1 MNNNEN
7 ASIVQGNVTISE
19 NVIAN
24 IARLATEEI
33 DGVCKTVKTVTETFT
48 DIFSNKQSQ
57 GVKVNIAEDKINLEI
72 AIELIYGVDIE
83 RTCREIQ
90 KNVKNSVESMTNLE
104 VEYVNVLVSS
114 LNTDSNFKEKVNA

>member
-7 ASIVQGNVTISE
+7 TSIVQGNVTISE

-57 GVKVNIAEDKINLEI
+57 GVKVNLAEDIINLEI
-72 AIELIYGVDIE
+72 AVELNYGVDIE
-83 RTCREIQ
+83 NTCREIQ

-104 VEYVNVLVSS
+104 VEYVNVLVTS

>member
-1 MNNNEN
+1 MSNNEN
-7 ASIVQGNVTISE
+7 TNIVQGNVTISE

-33 DGVCKTVKTVTETFT
+33 EGVCKTVKTVTETFT

-57 GVKVNIAEDKINLEI
+57 GVKVDIAENKIDLDI
-72 AIELIYGVDIE
+72 AVELIYGVDIE
-83 RTCREIQ
+83 STCRKIQ
-90 KNVKNSVESMTNLE
+90 QNVKNSVESMTNLE
-104 VEYVNVLVSS
+104 VKHVDVLVSS

>member
-7 ASIVQGNVTISE
+7 TSIVQGNVTISE

-57 GVKVNIAEDKINLEI
+57 GVKVSISEDIISLEI
-72 AIELIYGVDIE
+72 AVELNYGVDIE
-83 RTCREIQ
+83 NTCREIQ

-104 VEYVNVLVSS
+104 VEYVNFLVTS

>member
-7 ASIVQGNVTISE
+7 TSIVQGNVTISE

-48 DIFSNKQSQ
+48 DIFSNKKSQ
-57 GVKVNIAEDKINLEI
+57 GVKVSISEDIISLEI
-72 AIELIYGVDIE
+72 AVELNYGVDIE
-83 RTCREIQ
+83 NTCREIQ

-104 VEYVNVLVSS
+104 VEYVNVLVTS

>member
-7 ASIVQGNVTISE
+7 TSIVQGNVTISE

-57 GVKVNIAEDKINLEI
+57 GVKVSISEDIISLEI
-72 AIELIYGVDIE
+72 AVELNYGVDIE
-83 RTCREIQ
+83 NTCREIQ

-104 VEYVNVLVSS
+104 VEYVLS
-114 LNTDSNFKEKVNA
+114 LIHI

>member
-83 RTCREIQ
+83 STCREIQ

>member
-7 ASIVQGNVTISE
+7 TSIVQGNVTISE

-57 GVKVNIAEDKINLEI
+57 GVKVSISEDIISLEI
-72 AIELIYGVDIE
+72 AVELNYGVDIE
-83 RTCREIQ
+83 NTCREIQ

-104 VEYVNVLVSS
+104 VEYVNVLVTS

>member
-7 ASIVQGNVTISE
+7 TSIVQGNVTISE

-57 GVKVNIAEDKINLEI
+57 GVKVSISEDIISLEI
-72 AIELIYGVDIE
+72 AVELNYGIDIE
-83 RTCREIQ
+83 NTCREIQ

-104 VEYVNVLVSS
+104 VEYVNVLVTS